1 MSLLTSDYI
10 ASWFFLQKKDFT
22 GLSQILQPYYVLES
36 LDYSKNVGT
45 EAVDLIQGDA
55 GVHVI
60 NTSETTFKT
69 TISSEALIIKDVDTT
84 TVQYRDIFD
93 IFLEDYYALLNY
105 FFIPSTDLNNNGGNS
120 NDLFSGNKVRI
131 ENLFNNA
138 TITIGQKISC
148 NIDYN
153 CVYSNKFNV
162 AYNNYSEGLQGDFD
176 FIARTARNYDCR
188 FFIDNT
194 NDYYIKSGSLTISM
208 SHKQVYIANTKNSVP
223 FYSPQGYKVTGSI
236 TVLVKNFDFEN
247 IPTYGNIS
255 LLVGD
260 RYLELGQAS
269 IKSEYN
275 RKLNASES
283 ASTMTIQFTGYA
295 RLGAGINNSTWLTY
309 FQSKLDQEKFTKVL
323 QKINGYLS

>member
-69 TISSEALIIKDVDTT
+69 TISSEALIIKDVDST

-138 TITIGQKISC
+138 TITIEEIF
-148 NIDYN
+148 
-153 CVYSNKFNV
+153 YSNFV
-162 AYNNYSEGLQGDFD
+162 
-176 FIARTARNYDCR
+176 
-188 FFIDNT
+188 
-194 NDYYIKSGSLTISM
+194 
-208 SHKQVYIANTKNSVP
+208 
-223 FYSPQGYKVTGSI
+223 
-236 TVLVKNFDFEN
+236 
-247 IPTYGNIS
+247 
-255 LLVGD
+255 
-260 RYLELGQAS
+260 
-269 IKSEYN
+269 
-275 RKLNASES
+275 
-283 ASTMTIQFTGYA
+283 ST
-295 RLGAGINNSTWLTY
+295 
-309 FQSKLDQEKFTKVL
+309 E
-323 QKINGYLS
+323 

>member
-1 MSLLTSDYI
+1 
-10 ASWFFLQKKDFT
+10 
-22 GLSQILQPYYVLES
+22 
-36 LDYSKNVGT
+36 
-45 EAVDLIQGDA
+45 
-55 GVHVI
+55 
-60 NTSETTFKT
+60 
-69 TISSEALIIKDVDTT
+69 
-84 TVQYRDIFD
+84 
-93 IFLEDYYALLNY
+93 
-105 FFIPSTDLNNNGGNS
+105 
-120 NDLFSGNKVRI
+120 
-131 ENLFNNA
+131 
-138 TITIGQKISC
+138 
-148 NIDYN
+148 
-153 CVYSNKFNV
+153 
-162 AYNNYSEGLQGDFD
+162 
-176 FIARTARNYDCR
+176 
-188 FFIDNT
+188 
-194 NDYYIKSGSLTISM
+194 M